1 MKLKFL
7 WPVLAVSLIN
17 PVCADTSMTQKAL
30 KPLIEYQCGQE
41 LKDSKVW
48 KMGTYFMAE
57 ANKQHLQ
64 QKVCGCVGEHALEGV
79 PAKTLLKATVDEETK
94 KELTRKA
101 IANSLKGCMG
111 EFIN

>member
-7 WPVLAVSLIN
+7 WSVLAVSLIN
-17 PVCADTSMTQKAL
+17 PACADTSMTQKAL
-30 KPLIEYQCGQE
+30 KPVIEYQCGQE

-64 QKVCGCVGEHALEGV
+64 QKCVAVWVSMLWKVCRPKPC
-79 PAKTLLKATVDEETK
+79 
-94 KELTRKA
+94 
-101 IANSLKGCMG
+101 
-111 EFIN
+111 

>member
-17 PVCADTSMTQKAL
+17 PACADTSMTQKAL

-64 QKVCGCVGEHALEGV
+64 QKDDQTQKQTKAVR
-79 PAKTLLKATVDEETK
+79 TLSHKL
-94 KELTRKA
+94 LP
-101 IANSLKGCMG
+101 SCY
-111 EFIN
+111 FS